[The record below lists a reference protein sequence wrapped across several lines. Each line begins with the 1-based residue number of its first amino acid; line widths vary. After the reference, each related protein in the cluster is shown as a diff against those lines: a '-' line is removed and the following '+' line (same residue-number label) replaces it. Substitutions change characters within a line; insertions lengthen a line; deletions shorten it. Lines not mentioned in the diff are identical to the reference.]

1 MSKEA
6 VLLKPGEHLD
16 GTFQL
21 DTTLFGGL
29 KPGAYRIEAG
39 LSGWEEEKFTD
50 AERSELARMRIPFL
64 RGEVPA
70 SVRTTLTP

>member
-6 VLLKPGEHLD
+6 VLLRPGEHLD
-16 GTFQL
+16 GTLRL
-21 DTTLFGGL
+21 DTTLFGAL

-39 LSGWEEEKFTD
+39 LSGWAEEKLTD
-50 AERSELARMRIPFL
+50 TELSDLSRIVHPLL

-70 SVRTTLTP
+70 SVHITLTP